1 MKTQRIWGSLDPFY
15 ESGPILGRKVANMGF
30 LNGLLGLDPFDEYH
44 FFLSGAGG
52 KQDLTSFFKNSYP
65 AIFEQ
70 GRVKIMDRRDLPTEI
85 ARREYFCFHQSD
97 CINYPSHLA
106 RVRNKYGQNIFPI
119 TGTTH
124 SLSYS
129 NYGSFL
135 LNYLWKGT
143 TKRDCIVTTS
153 STGVQVV
160 ENYFKHLREGL
171 GISEE
176 THPSPQIRKIPL
188 GINPGQLAP
197 PDEHLKAQAKRN
209 LGFDAAD
216 ERVNIL
222 VFGRIAHYSK
232 MDILPLLRALQK
244 LFVSGIERTK
254 VRVML
259 GGWIDEEDD
268 FPATLAQLGRNM
280 GLELTITGRP
290 SDEKKLDLY
299 RAADIFVSIS
309 DNPQETFGL
318 TVLEAG
324 ASGLP
329 VIASDYDGYKDLV
342 VHEETGLLIDTIG
355 PEATPDLDVMA
366 PLCFDNHY
374 HLLMAQQTA
383 VNTPK
388 LAAALKQLINDSQ
401 LRIDLG
407 QAGAKRV
414 REKFNWTQ
422 IVEQHITLWE
432 ELNTV
437 PVDGEALRDILHP
450 VQVRLG
456 ETFSHYPTEVLTPET
471 KLVTGT
477 TGMAIYKGREFPLI
491 YKGVDRILSEEV
503 IRKMAFFAR
512 KPLTVAELGEKI
524 KSIAGEMSD
533 NDARFHILWSLK
545 HDILEK
551 VC

>member
-1 MKTQRIWGSLDPFY
+1 MKTQRIWGTLDPFH

-30 LNGLLGLDPFDEYH
+30 LNGLLRLDPFDEYH

-52 KQDLTSFFKNSYP
+52 RKNLSSFFQNNYP

-70 GRVKIMDRRDLPTEI
+70 NRVKIMDRRDLPAEI
-85 ARREYFCFHQSD
+85 ASHEYFCFHQSD

-106 RVRNKYGQNIFPI
+106 RVRNQYGRNIFPI

-129 NYGSFL
+129 NYGSFF

-153 STGVQVV
+153 TTGVLVI
-160 ENYFKHLREGL
+160 EKYFKHLREGL
-171 GISEE
+171 GLSEKN
-176 THPSPQIRKIPL
+176 HPSPQIKKIPL

-209 LGFDAAD
+209 LGIETAD
-216 ERVNIL
+216 NRVNIL

-232 MDILPLLRALQK
+232 MDVLPLLRALQR
-244 LFVSGIERTK
+244 LFTLGIKREK

-259 GGWIDEEDD
+259 GGWIDEDDD

-280 GLELTITGRP
+280 GLELSIIGRP
-290 SDEKKLDLY
+290 SDDKKIDLY

-342 VHEETGLLIDTIG
+342 IHNKTGLLIETIG
-355 PEATPDLDVMA
+355 PEATPELDIMA

-383 VNTPK
+383 VSTPK
-388 LAAALKQLINDSQ
+388 LAAGLERLINDPQ
-401 LRIDLG
+401 LRSDMG
-407 QAGAKRV
+407 QAAAERV
-414 REKFNWTQ
+414 RDKFNWNTV
-422 IVEQHITLWE
+422 IEQHLTLWE

-437 PVDGEALRDILHP
+437 PVNKEGLRDILHP

-456 ETFSHYPTEVLTPET
+456 ETFSHYPTQTLSPET
-471 KLVTGT
+471 KLVTGN
-477 TGMAIYKGREFPLI
+477 TGTAIYKGREFPLM
-491 YKGVDRILSEEV
+491 YKGVDRFLNEEV

-512 KPLTVAELGEKI
+512 KPLTTAQLVKKI
-524 KSIAGEMSD
+524 KSLAEGMSD
-533 NDARFHILWSLK
+533 RDAQFHILWSLK